1 MRRLLMTT
9 LCGLLLVVGIQ
20 AQSPNKQEQLHSLLG
35 YVVRANHFNALYPQ
49 EKVYLHFDNTAYFPG
64 V

>member
-20 AQSPNKQEQLHSLLG
+20 AQSPNKQEQMRSLLT
-35 YVVRANHFNALYPQ
+35 YAVRANHFNALYPLG
-49 EKVYLHFDNTAYFPG
+49 KVYLHFDNAAYFSG